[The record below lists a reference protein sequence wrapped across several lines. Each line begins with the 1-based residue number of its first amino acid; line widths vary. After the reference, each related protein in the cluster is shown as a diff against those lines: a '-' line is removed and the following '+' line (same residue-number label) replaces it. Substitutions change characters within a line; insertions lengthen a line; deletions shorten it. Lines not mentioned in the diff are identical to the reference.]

1 MSEEEKGT
9 HFLELIDKQNNL
21 QWKITMKLTALINS
35 KWTSPELQKEIELLV
50 QSHSKITNEI
60 NRLE

>member
-35 KWTSPELQKEIELLV
+35 KWTSLELQKEIELLV

-60 NRLE
+60 NSLE